1 MNKCRK
7 RILSLVLVVC
17 LTAGL
22 TGCTTYTNF
31 KNAFFGTDTVAK
43 EKTIKIGVF
52 EPTSGS
58 MKTQGKE
65 EVMGI
70 ELAHDLYPTACGKTV
85 ELVYADNKS
94 DMYEAEAAIQELIS
108 SSSPSMIL
116 GSYGETLSLIA
127 GKYIEAANIPSIT
140 ISSTNP
146 LITANNP
153 YYFSATYSEARQ
165 GDALADF
172 AYLSQNKDMVA
183 TVKLEND
190 DTATATI
197 KRFTNRMKKLTG
209 NNRCVVGSFT
219 LSTNST
225 DYTETIEKIR
235 ESGATAVFLAVPP
248 TVAKEFLTQAQE
260 QKLPYMLFLGTRS
273 WGDKDFLEFV
283 KANKQLHIGYPAEQA
298 TNNETA
304 MSQKFME
311 AFRTKYGEDA
321 ELSQR
326 TVVAFDA
333 YLLAVTAMDRAM
345 QTVRDTDPDTIA
357 QNSATDA
364 EARAKKEA
372 WQVARETGI
381 PSGTQI
387 KDALNGIDNFE
398 GASGVINYKG
408 KNEATKSVSISHI
421 ANGTELPAYV
431 SES

>member
-219 LSTNST
+219 LSTTSA

-248 TVAKEFLTQAQE
+248 TVAKDFLTQAQE
-260 QKLPYMLFLGTRS
+260 QKLPYMLFLGTRA

-345 QTVRDTDPDTIA
+345 QAVRDTDPDTIA

>member
-1 MNKCRK
+1 MKKRRK
-7 RILSLVLVVC
+7 RVLSLALAVC

-146 LITANNP
+146 LITANNS

-197 KRFTNRMKKLTG
+197 KRFTNRMKKLTE

-219 LSTNST
+219 LSTTSA

-248 TVAKEFLTQAQE
+248 TVAKAFLTQAQE
-260 QKLPYMLFLGTRS
+260 QKLPYMLFLGTKA

-345 QTVRDTDPDTIA
+345 QTVRDTDPDMIA

-372 WQVARETGI
+372 WQAARETGI

>member
-85 ELVYADNKS
+85 ELVYADNNS

-197 KRFTNRMKKLTG
+197 KRFTNRMKKLTE

-219 LSTNST
+219 LSTTSA

-372 WQVARETGI
+372 WQAARETGI

>member
-70 ELAHDLYPTACGKTV
+70 ELAHDLYPTACDKTV

-197 KRFTNRMKKLTG
+197 KRFTNRMKKLTE

-219 LSTNST
+219 LSTTSA

-260 QKLPYMLFLGTRS
+260 QKLPYMLFLGTRA

-357 QNSATDA
+357 QNSTTDA

-372 WQVARETGI
+372 WQVAREAGI

>member
-197 KRFTNRMKKLTG
+197 KRFTNRMKKLTE

-219 LSTNST
+219 LSTTSA

-260 QKLPYMLFLGTRS
+260 QKLPYMLFLGTRA

-345 QTVRDTDPDTIA
+345 QAVRDTDPDTIA

-364 EARAKKEA
+364 ETRAKKEA

>member
-197 KRFTNRMKKLTG
+197 KRFTNRMKKLTE

-219 LSTNST
+219 LSTTSA

-248 TVAKEFLTQAQE
+248 IVAKDFLTQAQE

-345 QTVRDTDPDTIA
+345 QAVRDTDPDTIA

>member
-197 KRFTNRMKKLTG
+197 KRFTNRMKKLTE

-219 LSTNST
+219 LSTTSA

-260 QKLPYMLFLGTRS
+260 QKLPYMLFLGTRA

-357 QNSATDA
+357 QNSTTDA

-421 ANGTELPAYV
+421 ANGTELPVYV

>member
-140 ISSTNP
+140 ISSTHP

-197 KRFTNRMKKLTG
+197 KRFTNRMKKLTE

-219 LSTNST
+219 LSTTSA

>member
-197 KRFTNRMKKLTG
+197 KCFTNRMKKLTE

-219 LSTNST
+219 LSTTSA

-248 TVAKEFLTQAQE
+248 TVAKDFLTQAQE
-260 QKLPYMLFLGTRS
+260 QKLPYMLFLGTRA

-345 QTVRDTDPDTIA
+345 QAVRDTDPDTIA

>member
-197 KRFTNRMKKLTG
+197 KRFTNRMKKLTE

-219 LSTNST
+219 LSTNSA

-248 TVAKEFLTQAQE
+248 TVAKAFLTQAQE
-260 QKLPYMLFLGTRS
+260 QKLPYMLFLGTRA

>member
-197 KRFTNRMKKLTG
+197 KRFTNRMKKLTE

-219 LSTNST
+219 LSTTSA

-248 TVAKEFLTQAQE
+248 TVAKEFLTQVQE

-345 QTVRDTDPDTIA
+345 QAVRDTDPDTIA

>member
-197 KRFTNRMKKLTG
+197 KRFTNRMKKLTE

-219 LSTNST
+219 LSTTSA

-248 TVAKEFLTQAQE
+248 IVAKEFLTQAQE
-260 QKLPYMLFLGTRS
+260 QKLPYMLFLGTRA

-345 QTVRDTDPDTIA
+345 QAVRDTDPDTIA

>member
-1 MNKCRK
+1 M
-7 RILSLVLVVC
+7 LSLALAVC

-146 LITANNP
+146 LITANNS

-197 KRFTNRMKKLTG
+197 KRFTNRMKKLTE

-219 LSTNST
+219 LSTTSA

-248 TVAKEFLTQAQE
+248 TVAKAFLTQAQE
-260 QKLPYMLFLGTRS
+260 QKLPYMLFLGTRA

-372 WQVARETGI
+372 WQAARETGI

>member
-108 SSSPSMIL
+108 SNSPSMIL

-183 TVKLEND
+183 TAKLEND

-197 KRFTNRMKKLTG
+197 KRFTNRMKKLTE

-219 LSTNST
+219 LSTTSA

-248 TVAKEFLTQAQE
+248 TVAKAFLTQAQE
-260 QKLPYMLFLGTRS
+260 QKLPYMLFLGTRA

-357 QNSATDA
+357 QNSTTDA

-372 WQVARETGI
+372 WQVAREAGI

>member
-108 SSSPSMIL
+108 SNSPSMIL

-146 LITANNP
+146 LITANNS

-197 KRFTNRMKKLTG
+197 KRFTNRMKKLTE

-219 LSTNST
+219 LSTTSA

-260 QKLPYMLFLGTRS
+260 QKLPYMLFLGTRA

-372 WQVARETGI
+372 WQAARETGI

>member
-1 MNKCRK
+1 MKKRRK
-7 RILSLVLVVC
+7 RVLSLALAVC

-197 KRFTNRMKKLTG
+197 KRFTNRMKKLTENTRG
-209 NNRCVVGSFT
+209 VVGSFT
-219 LSTNST
+219 LSTTSA

-248 TVAKEFLTQAQE
+248 TVAKDFLTQAQE
-260 QKLPYMLFLGTRS
+260 QKLPYMLFLGTRA

>member
-1 MNKCRK
+1 MKKRRK
-7 RILSLVLVVC
+7 RVLSLALAVC

-146 LITANNP
+146 LITANNS

-219 LSTNST
+219 LSTTSA

-248 TVAKEFLTQAQE
+248 TVAKAFLTQAQE

-298 TNNETA
+298 TNSETA

-372 WQVARETGI
+372 WQAARETGI

-398 GASGVINYKG
+398 GASGVITYKG

>member
-248 TVAKEFLTQAQE
+248 TVAKAFLTQAQE
-260 QKLPYMLFLGTRS
+260 QKLPYMLFLGIRA

-345 QTVRDTDPDTIA
+345 QAVRDTDPDTIA

-398 GASGVINYKG
+398 GASVVINYKG

>member
-197 KRFTNRMKKLTG
+197 KRFTNRMKKLTE

-219 LSTNST
+219 LSTTSA

-248 TVAKEFLTQAQE
+248 TVAKDFLTQAQE
-260 QKLPYMLFLGTRS
+260 QKLPYMLFLGTRA

-387 KDALNGIDNFE
+387 KDALNGIDNIE

>member
-197 KRFTNRMKKLTG
+197 KRFTNRMKKLTE

-219 LSTNST
+219 LSTTST

-248 TVAKEFLTQAQE
+248 TVAKAFLTQAQE
-260 QKLPYMLFLGTRS
+260 QKLPYMLFLGTRA

>member
-108 SSSPSMIL
+108 SNSPSMIL

-197 KRFTNRMKKLTG
+197 KRFTNRMKKLTE

-219 LSTNST
+219 LSTTSA

-248 TVAKEFLTQAQE
+248 TVAKDFLTQAQE
-260 QKLPYMLFLGTRS
+260 QKLPYMLFLGTRA

-357 QNSATDA
+357 QNSTTDA

-372 WQVARETGI
+372 WQVAREAGI

>member
-1 MNKCRK
+1 MNNCRK

-197 KRFTNRMKKLTG
+197 KRFTNRMKKLTE

-219 LSTNST
+219 LSTTSA

-248 TVAKEFLTQAQE
+248 TVAKEFLTQVQE

>member
-108 SSSPSMIL
+108 SNSPSMIL

-197 KRFTNRMKKLTG
+197 KRFTNRMKKLTE

-219 LSTNST
+219 LSTTSA

-248 TVAKEFLTQAQE
+248 IVAKDFLTQAQE

>member
-108 SSSPSMIL
+108 SNSPSMIL

-248 TVAKEFLTQAQE
+248 TVAKAFLTQAQE
-260 QKLPYMLFLGTRS
+260 QKLPYMLFLGTRA

>member
-197 KRFTNRMKKLTG
+197 KRFTNRMKKLTE

-219 LSTNST
+219 LSTTSA

-357 QNSATDA
+357 QNSTTDA

-372 WQVARETGI
+372 WQVAREAGI

>member
-31 KNAFFGTDTVAK
+31 KNAFFGTDPVAK

-197 KRFTNRMKKLTG
+197 KRFTNRMKKLTE

-219 LSTNST
+219 LSTTSA

-248 TVAKEFLTQAQE
+248 IVAKDFLTQAQE

-345 QTVRDTDPDTIA
+345 QAVRDTDPDTIA

>member
-108 SSSPSMIL
+108 SNSPSMIL

-219 LSTNST
+219 LSTTSA

-248 TVAKEFLTQAQE
+248 TVAKDFLTQAQE
-260 QKLPYMLFLGTRS
+260 QKLPYMLFLGTRA

>member
-197 KRFTNRMKKLTG
+197 KRFTNRMKKLTE

-219 LSTNST
+219 LSTTSA

-248 TVAKEFLTQAQE
+248 IVAKDFLTQVQE

>member
-1 MNKCRK
+1 MKKRRK
-7 RILSLVLVVC
+7 RVLSLALAVC

-146 LITANNP
+146 LITANNS

-197 KRFTNRMKKLTG
+197 KRFTNRMKKLTE

-219 LSTNST
+219 LSTTSA

-248 TVAKEFLTQAQE
+248 TVAKAFLTQAQE

-345 QTVRDTDPDTIA
+345 QAVRDTDPDTIA

-372 WQVARETGI
+372 WQAARETGI

>member
-94 DMYEAEAAIQELIS
+94 DMYEAETAIQELIS

-197 KRFTNRMKKLTG
+197 KRFTNRMKKLTE

-219 LSTNST
+219 LSTTSA

-248 TVAKEFLTQAQE
+248 IVAKDFLTQVQE

>member
-197 KRFTNRMKKLTG
+197 KRFTNRMKKLTE

-219 LSTNST
+219 LSTTSA

-260 QKLPYMLFLGTRS
+260 QKLPYMLFLGTRA

-345 QTVRDTDPDTIA
+345 QAVRDTDPDTIA

-372 WQVARETGI
+372 WQVAREAGI

>member
-108 SSSPSMIL
+108 SNSPSMIL

-197 KRFTNRMKKLTG
+197 KRFTNRMKKLTE

-219 LSTNST
+219 LSTTSA

-260 QKLPYMLFLGTRS
+260 QKLPYMLFLGTRA

-345 QTVRDTDPDTIA
+345 QAVRDTDPDTIA

>member
-108 SSSPSMIL
+108 SNSPSMIL

-183 TVKLEND
+183 TAKLEND

-197 KRFTNRMKKLTG
+197 KRFTNRMKKLTE

-219 LSTNST
+219 LSTTSA

-248 TVAKEFLTQAQE
+248 TVAKAFLTQAQE
-260 QKLPYMLFLGTRS
+260 QKLPYMLFLGTRA

>member
-108 SSSPSMIL
+108 SNSPSMIL

-197 KRFTNRMKKLTG
+197 KRFTNRMKKLTE

-219 LSTNST
+219 LSTTSA

-248 TVAKEFLTQAQE
+248 TVAKDFLTQAQE
-260 QKLPYMLFLGTRS
+260 QKLPYMLFLGTRA

-372 WQVARETGI
+372 WQAARETGI

>member
-197 KRFTNRMKKLTG
+197 KRFTNRMKKLTE

-219 LSTNST
+219 LSTTSA

-372 WQVARETGI
+372 WQAARETGI

-387 KDALNGIDNFE
+387 KEALNGIDNFE

>member
-153 YYFSATYSEARQ
+153 YYFSAIYSEARQ

-197 KRFTNRMKKLTG
+197 KRFTNRMKKLTE

-219 LSTNST
+219 LSTTSA

-345 QTVRDTDPDTIA
+345 QAVRDTDPDTIA

>member
-197 KRFTNRMKKLTG
+197 KRFTNRMKNLTE

-219 LSTNST
+219 LSTTSA

-235 ESGATAVFLAVPP
+235 ESGATAIFLAVPP
-248 TVAKEFLTQAQE
+248 IVAKDFLTQAQE

-345 QTVRDTDPDTIA
+345 QAVRDTDPDTIA

>member
-108 SSSPSMIL
+108 SNSPSMIL

-197 KRFTNRMKKLTG
+197 KRFTNRMKKLTE

-219 LSTNST
+219 LSTTSA

-248 TVAKEFLTQAQE
+248 TVAKDFLTQAQE
-260 QKLPYMLFLGTRS
+260 QKLPYMLFLGIRS

-398 GASGVINYKG
+398 GASGVIN
-408 KNEATKSVSISHI
+408 
-421 ANGTELPAYV
+421 
-431 SES
+431 